1 MVPDIAPG
9 PDEEPVAAARFV
21 RPYTITAGRTKSAV
35 DLPVEATLRQQPALP
50 GAVADLAAGAQRV
63 LSLCDQKSVAEVS
76 ALTSMPI
83 GVVRVLLGDL
93 VEQGPRPGAGDHHR
107 ELVEGRAHRAHR
119 EDPPWTSQLLAGPAG
134 RPRRRRS

>member
-9 PDEEPVAAARFV
+9 SDEEPVAARFV

-76 ALTSMPI
+76 ALASMPI

-93 VEQGPRPGAGDHHR
+93 VEQGIVQVQATITESSSKDERI
-107 ELVEGRAHRAHR
+107 ELIERTLRGLRNY
-119 EDPPWTSQLLAGPAG
+119 
-134 RPRRRRS
+134 

>member
-50 GAVADLAAGAQRV
+50 GALADLAAGAQRV

-76 ALTSMPI
+76 ALASMPI

-93 VEQGPRPGAGDHHR
+93 VEQG
-107 ELVEGRAHRAHR
+107 LVEVQATITESSSKDERIELIERTLRGLRNY
-119 EDPPWTSQLLAGPAG
+119 
-134 RPRRRRS
+134 